1 MPGGRPPAGAGIVDG
16 FEGSEMAKRRL
27 TVILQT
33 VAGEKTVDQAC
44 EELGMGPAA
53 FYKLRDRTMQDAVR
67 SLEPRPVGRPKK
79 VESVDA
85 KRLQAL
91 QEELFRLK
99 FELQASRIR
108 EEIAVVMPHLL
119 VKKGPGAGGPGEKKG
134 SRAERRRL
142 EKARRRR

>member
-1 MPGGRPPAGAGIVDG
+1 VDG
-16 FEGSEMAKRRL
+16 FEGSEMAKQRL
-27 TVILQT
+27 AVILQT

-44 EELGMGPAA
+44 ADLGMGPAA
-53 FYKLRDRTMQDAVR
+53 FYKLRDRTMQDALR

-79 VESVDA
+79 VEPADA
-85 KRLQAL
+85 KKLQAL

-119 VKKGPGAGGPGEKKG
+119 VKKGPGAGMSGEKKG
-134 SRAERRRL
+134 VCPTYPTPPN
-142 EKARRRR
+142 